1 MISYFSIIIF
11 FSFIYLVMHSDLY
24 NNYRSLV
31 SIIIIQF
38 ILVIILMA
46 AGLENNVI
54 GYVVQSVVSIIFLYN
69 VVYGVYYLYSNNDNK
84 TL

>member
-1 MISYFSIIIF
+1 
-11 FSFIYLVMHSDLY
+11 MHSDLY